1 MSSNPAVSAIPWL
14 ERRMWALD
22 AARGY
27 LSTLF
32 GVFVLSATRGAVLV
46 AFFVAL
52 GVYLMADGV
61 IDLLLS
67 WRALHGR
74 GQERT
79 RWLTGL
85 VSVVAGIGAI
95 VAHESFLLFL
105 IIAFGLR
112 SIVQGGADIWR
123 SVSSLWRRARQPL
136 SAGEPF
142 LWVGGL
148 GRLALGIAIIAVSP
162 LIFVALLLYL
172 GIYLI
177 VDGLVAI
184 NGAALKR
191 GQRGAGYVSSAS
203 AAPASVVVPLA
214 DPERPEALRAVAFVR
229 RSGANGLGHTGW
241 AFEWPNGWFNAGS
254 VENPSGAPFA
264 PVEKMGMWTA
274 HTLEPVATMIR
285 QATPYDEFKL
295 LFVDEPRCIEAWRAA
310 VWVSRTPYS
319 VQRRNCADATY
330 DVLRTYG
337 AEALPDTAQ
346 KSIPNEWYDA
356 IPGPSYRIAD
366 HPALP
371 IRPHRVAGSI
381 ERRARDLPLT
391 ISPRAPAKAPA
402 WRALGGRA
410 WYEIRMRLELINEEA
425 LQAARV
431 ALEWVKR
438 LAQRPRRRAGREA
451 SARETGRRGAHRAWP

>member
-1 MSSNPAVSAIPWL
+1 MSSNPVASAIPWL
-14 ERRMWALD
+14 ERNVWALD

-32 GVFVLSATRGAVLV
+32 GVFVLSAARGAVVV

-52 GVYLMADGV
+52 GVYLMADGIV
-61 IDLLLS
+61 DLLLS
-67 WRALHGR
+67 WRALRRKGP
-74 GQERT
+74 ERT

-85 VSVVAGIGAI
+85 VSVVAGIGAV

-105 IIAFGLR
+105 IIAFGVR

-123 SVSSLWRRARQPL
+123 SVSSLWRRSRQPL
-136 SAGEPF
+136 SAGEPY

-148 GRLALGIAIIAVSP
+148 GRLALGVAIIAVSP
-162 LIFVALLLYL
+162 LIFVVLLLYL
-172 GIYLI
+172 GVYLI

-184 NGAALKR
+184 NVSALKR
-191 GQRGAGYVSSAS
+191 GQRGAGYIS
-203 AAPASVVVPLA
+203 AAPAAPANAVVPLA
-214 DPERPEALRAVAFVR
+214 DPERPGTLRAVVFAR
-229 RSGANGLGHTGW
+229 RSGANGLGHAGW

-254 VENPSGAPFA
+254 VENPTGAPFA
-264 PVEKMGMWTA
+264 PVDKMGMWTA
-274 HTLEPVATMIR
+274 HTLEPVATMMR
-285 QATPYDEFKL
+285 QIVPYDEFKL
-295 LFVDEPRCIEAWRAA
+295 LFVEQPRFIEAWRVA

-319 VQRRNCADATY
+319 VQRRNCADAAY

-346 KSIPNEWYDA
+346 KSVPNEWYDA

-366 HPALP
+366 HAAIP

-391 ISPRAPAKAPA
+391 ISPYATAQAPA
-402 WRALGGRA
+402 WRAAGGRA

-425 LQAARV
+425 LQAARL
-431 ALEWVKR
+431 ALSR
-438 LAQRPRRRAGREA
+438 ARRIIQRGRGQPQPEAGAAERQA
-451 SARETGRRGAHRAWP
+451 S